1 MNREDAEIA
10 ERRAMRIK
18 NENAEKIESL
28 KSELLDK
35 ANHVADK
42 IQFYK
47 DYSSRAERLDYSE
60 YNKNVSIVLLNVIQ
74 AYKELEGMEKNNE
87 S

>member
-1 MNREDAEIA
+1 MYKEDAEILA
-10 ERRAMRIK
+10 RKAMRIK
-18 NENAEKIESL
+18 NENAEKIEAL
-28 KSELLDK
+28 KSELLDT
-35 ANHVADK
+35 ANYVANK

-74 AYKELEGMEKNNE
+74 AYKELEGMEKNDE